1 MSANMKKTIVDALQG
16 FKKEYQGTQ
25 SKVTAINADPAYT
38 PEGKE
43 QKLAQV
49 NADLDAKAKKYRDA
63 AINAVDTGI
72 QGLKQKWG
80 SGLAQCITD
89 AGYQI
94 GLANTLEAIKS
105 GSITRPEDAQA
116 IIEVYKGNQVALS
129 SLRNAF
135 LKSGREADKDFAALI
150 PADNRDR
157 NIQLLEQLKENINRY
172 IVADVRSGKGKA
184 WGGFNQSNIDVVA
197 PMDGMS
203 EFVNTSLNDDLSLI

>member
-1 MSANMKKTIVDALQG
+1 MSTNMKKTIVDALQG
-16 FKKEYQGTQ
+16 FKNEYQGAQ
-25 SKVTAINADPAYT
+25 AKAAAINADPAYS

-49 NADLDAKAKKYRDA
+49 STDLNTKAQKYRDT
-63 AINAVDTGI
+63 AISAVDAGI

-80 SGLAQCITD
+80 AGLAQHLTD

-116 IIEVYKGNQVALS
+116 IIEVYKGDQIALS

-135 LKSGREADKDFAALI
+135 LKSGKETDKDFATLI
-150 PADNRDR
+150 PTDSRDR

-184 WGGFNQSNIDVVA
+184 WGGFNQSNVGVVA
-197 PMDGMS
+197 SMDGMS

>member
-16 FKKEYQGTQ
+16 FKKEYQGAQT
-25 SKVTAINADPAYT
+25 KVTAINADPAYT

-43 QKLAQV
+43 QKFAQV

-63 AINAVDTGI
+63 AINAVDAGI

-157 NIQLLEQLKENINRY
+157 NIQLLEQLKKNISRY

-197 PMDGMS
+197 SMDGMS

>member
-197 PMDGMS
+197 SMDGMS